1 MTIIASYE
9 DGNEEDGNEEKKTTK
24 KPVANSIAFAWEQQ

>member
-24 KPVANSIAFAWEQQ
+24 KKGANSIAFAWEQQ